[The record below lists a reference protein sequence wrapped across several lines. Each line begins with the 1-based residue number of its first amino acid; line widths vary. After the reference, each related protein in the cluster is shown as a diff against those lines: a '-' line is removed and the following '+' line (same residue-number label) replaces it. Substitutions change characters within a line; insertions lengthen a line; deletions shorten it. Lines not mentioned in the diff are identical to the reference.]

1 MPTYGSERPIQRVPN
16 GLPGPGGT
24 GSASSAHGDG
34 GGYHQGLRCK
44 LAISKVPSGVGYSAR
59 PVATPNQRTYL
70 ASSKKRRRFE
80 PRRITTASSRSADS
94 TFGFVMS
101 YASRIGTRLFVARA
115 VLMDLPVA
123 RSLRRRPS

>member
-1 MPTYGSERPIQRVPN
+1 MPTYGSERPIQRVPR

-24 GSASSAHGDG
+24 GSESFAHGEG
-34 GGYHQGLRCK
+34 GGYHHGFRCK

-70 ASSKKRRRFE
+70 ALSKKSRRFE
-80 PRRITTASSRSADS
+80 PRRMTTASSRSTDS

-101 YASRIGTRLFVARA
+101 YGSRIGARLFVANA
-115 VLMDLPVA
+115 VLMDRPVA
-123 RSLRRRPS
+123 RSLR